1 MNILVEHA
9 ETFINTE
16 LERSTKYR
24 NDIQERMKICEAA
37 YESKFFPKLFGWK
50 YKNSLA
56 CWEANWDRKWEDTN
70 VLIEFGYEIL
80 YAQKFGY
87 KTVEL
92 PKILQRRWQNWS
104 IANEILR

>member
-16 LERSTKYR
+16 LERLTNYQA
-24 NDIQERMKICEAA
+24 DIRERMKICEAS

-56 CWEANWDRKWEDTN
+56 CWEANWNSKWEDTN
-70 VLIEFGYEIL
+70 VLIEFGCEIL

-92 PKILQRRWQNWS
+92 PKTLQRRWQDWL
-104 IANEILR
+104 IANGEFR